1 MSDRWVLEASLGDG
15 TIGRVEFFRLRDRV
29 AHRVIVQRDAV
40 VSTVA
45 ETTVWESIEGDD
57 LQHWPASPAYQ
68 EVSIETIGDRDVA
81 LLVGMAGKSHWS
93 LSVDIDADRGSIRF
107 DAACRIAVPPESLG
121 STYNGPADSVICDL
135 ATKIDENADSWC
147 AKPETIAPPPATI
160 RWAYEFRASRLALR
174 E

>member
-29 AHRVIVQRDAV
+29 AHRVIVQ
-40 VSTVA
+40 
-45 ETTVWESIEGDD
+45 
-57 LQHWPASPAYQ
+57 
-68 EVSIETIGDRDVA
+68 VSIETIGDRDVA